1 MTNTNFLKGVRFF
14 DHGRGERY
22 CAMAIS
28 RYIVSYNM
36 EMYFLEDLFLNLVKN
51 AKKVINDPII
61 VKPEE
66 DIKRYADIASYY
78 NKIFT

>member
-1 MTNTNFLKGVRFF
+1 MFF
-14 DHGRGERY
+14 SFCVF
-22 CAMAIS
+22 CAIFDKFS
-28 RYIVSYNM
+28 KRKEIEM
-36 EMYFLEDLFLNLVKN
+36 EKN
-51 AKKVINDPII
+51 EFTKKVINDPII

>member
-1 MTNTNFLKGVRFF
+1 
-14 DHGRGERY
+14 
-22 CAMAIS
+22 
-28 RYIVSYNM
+28 M
-36 EMYFLEDLFLNLVKN
+36 EMYFPEDLFLNLVKN

>member
-1 MTNTNFLKGVRFF
+1 MITEG
-14 DHGRGERY
+14 GERY

-36 EMYFLEDLFLNLVKN
+36 EMYFPEDLFLNLVKN

-66 DIKRYADIASYY
+66 DIKRYTDIVNYY